1 MKKPIAM
8 LLVLCMLL
16 LGAACTG
23 QREPPAPGVSQTAAG
38 STGTGDPYLDSLPVR
53 NWDRADF
60 HVLCTTQTAPFY
72 DNNGEEGGNN
82 VSAAVFARNSEVN
95 NRYGITIRHKQMDGN
110 STGKDAFATEIR
122 TSVLADQGYDLIVGQ
137 NYYCLPAATEGNLRD
152 LSASNYLHWEESW
165 YSQKINDNAA
175 VNGRI
180 FGASGTYIMSQISY
194 AMATMYNKEL
204 WLQLGFQ
211 DDLYQLVRDREWT
224 YEKLN
229 EYVAGQYQDTNQDNN
244 IDSGDHFGYVYNT
257 HGVAASIAA
266 AGIPITTKDDSGNL
280 TVLNYYSTRLVQVF
294 DSYYAFYN
302 DAIDAF
308 VMKDDFDPAVMLG
321 AGQTLFACAQL
332 GVLND
337 CAELRNSK
345 YHVGVLPMPMYD
357 TAQQEYVTYTMRWEL
372 FYIPVNADFDRSTIV
387 LEYLNYTSE
396 QLIIPAYWETALN
409 KRAADAPQDSE
420 MMYVVKDALWYD
432 FVTFYNHIIPMRD
445 AVASLINNRNS
456 RIANWWKSNKDTY
469 QSQLEKVLEDY
480 GTAQP

>member
-1 MKKPIAM
+1 MKKLIAM

-16 LGAACTG
+16 LGAACSKKNDSNTPG
-23 QREPPAPGVSQTAAG
+23 SSTTPAD
-38 STGTGDPYLDSLPVR
+38 TGTRDPYLDSLPKR
-53 NWDRADF
+53 DYGGEEF
-60 HVLCTTQTAPFY
+60 YVLCTTQTAPFY
-72 DNNGEEGGNN
+72 DITEEEGGNN
-82 VSAAVFARNSEVN
+82 VSTAVFSRNNAVAD
-95 NRYGITIRHKQMDGN
+95 RYHVTIRHKQLDGN
-110 STGKDAFATEIR
+110 MTGSVAFATEIR
-122 TSVLADQGYDLIVGQ
+122 TSILADKGYDLIVGQ
-137 NYYCLPAATEGNLRD
+137 NYYCLPAAVEGNLQD
-152 LSASNYLHWEESW
+152 LAASNDLHWEESW
-165 YSQKINDNAA
+165 YSQKINNNAA

-244 IDSGDHFGYVYNT
+244 IDSGDQFGYVNNA

-308 VMKDDFDPAVMLG
+308 NMKDDFDPAVMLG

-345 YHVGVLPMPMYD
+345 FHVGVLPMPMYD

-445 AVASLINNRNS
+445 AVASLINNRNN